1 MTEQVKRWTEYAG
14 QGNLFAGK
22 AKSRIQIL
30 LDEIAGLECELEA
43 WKRTKFTILAPG
55 TKIAISKLQDEL
67 KQKRQL
73 LRERRRLT

>member
-1 MTEQVKRWTEYAG
+1 MMQQTKLQAEYLK

-22 AKSRIQIL
+22 TKSRTQIL

-43 WKRTKFTILAPG
+43 WKRRRVPG
-55 TKIAISKLQDEL
+55 AEIAISRLRDEL

>member
-1 MTEQVKRWTEYAG
+1 MVQQTKLQAEYLK

-22 AKSRIQIL
+22 TKSRTQIL

-43 WKRTKFTILAPG
+43 WKRTKAPG
-55 TKIAISKLQDEL
+55 WEIAIIRFQDEL